1 MEWDGSSA
9 KQVKA
14 VQKKGYDTLEEQL
27 GVYFIR
33 TSLNPKEEETLQTIY
48 NTIKEIENTFRSLK
62 TDLDLRPIYHKND
75 DFTLA
80 HLHLGLLAYWVVNI
94 IRYQLKAKGINS
106 AWQEIIRITNTQKI
120 VTTTGQNSFD
130 QTIQIRRCSQP
141 NTEVEKVYSAL
152 GYKNYPFVKRKYV
165 VPKSEL
171 KKNDAAIN
179 QAINDSQLQV
189 ELKLRYSIKT
199 KITKMHNLYKFFIVF
214 VRNKKGAKVNPNLC
228 PFKSI
233 VYSL

>member
-1 MEWDGSSA
+1 M
-9 KQVKA
+9 
-14 VQKKGYDTLEEQL
+14 
-27 GVYFIR
+27 
-33 TSLNPKEEETLQTIY
+33 
-48 NTIKEIENTFRSLK
+48 
-62 TDLDLRPIYHKND
+62 
-75 DFTLA
+75 A

-171 KKNDAAIN
+171 KKMML
-179 QAINDSQLQV
+179 QLIRQ
-189 ELKLRYSIKT
+189 LTTHSCKLS
-199 KITKMHNLYKFFIVF
+199 
-214 VRNKKGAKVNPNLC
+214 
-228 PFKSI
+228 
-233 VYSL
+233 

>member
-1 MEWDGSSA
+1 M
-9 KQVKA
+9 
-14 VQKKGYDTLEEQL
+14 
-27 GVYFIR
+27 
-33 TSLNPKEEETLQTIY
+33 
-48 NTIKEIENTFRSLK
+48 
-62 TDLDLRPIYHKND
+62 
-75 DFTLA
+75 A

-165 VPKSEL
+165 VPTSEL
-171 KKNDAAIN
+171 KTNDAAIN
-179 QAINDSQLQV
+179 QALTDS
-189 ELKLRYSIKT
+189 
-199 KITKMHNLYKFFIVF
+199 
-214 VRNKKGAKVNPNLC
+214 
-228 PFKSI
+228 
-233 VYSL
+233 